1 METRCGHNATITRQ
15 FVRAVASNK
24 PSSWDKGGS
33 VDSDAKAF
41 RGVGKAKRVLEL
53 ELVTNE
59 QNPLLESG
67 HWTLTVRIVSTM
79 FVSSRIVLLIS
90 STIKAA
96 KEADRLANRKA
107 IAWNRVLK
115 CHQCWM
121 RTLMDDRRRRNS
133 HFVRGQTWQ
142 HMITYW

>member
-1 METRCGHNATITRQ
+1 MTA
-15 FVRAVASNK
+15 

-67 HWTLTVRIVSTM
+67 HWTLTVRIVST
-79 FVSSRIVLLIS
+79 